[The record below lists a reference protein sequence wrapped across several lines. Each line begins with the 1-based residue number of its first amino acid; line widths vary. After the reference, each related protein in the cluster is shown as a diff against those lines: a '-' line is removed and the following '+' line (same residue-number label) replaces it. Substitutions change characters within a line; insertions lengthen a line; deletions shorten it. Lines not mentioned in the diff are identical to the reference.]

1 MFIVFDSARRHKNSD
16 YSKESN
22 KIDAKIRETH
32 QHVTSEHRAARDVP
46 LSKVPLPFRASVQAF
61 SKKCGFFRVLRCSL
75 VGLAGLIRWCTC
87 YQHSEVQ
94 FVFMKN
100 PWNAECIKMRAKF
113 DPIYSVKVPPP
124 QKTLHPGHQGFRYG
138 PLSKQ
143 IFTGKNMCFS
153 NVKYSISSPERGDR
167 KIASQGYS
175 AVCAWF
181 CVSWSVLP
189 VSDWVCAVQCQHGTS
204 GDCV

>member
-1 MFIVFDSARRHKNSD
+1 
-16 YSKESN
+16 
-22 KIDAKIRETH
+22 
-32 QHVTSEHRAARDVP
+32 
-46 LSKVPLPFRASVQAF
+46 VPLPFRASVQAF
-61 SKKCGFFRVLRCSL
+61 SKKCRFFRFLRCSL

-100 PWNAECIKMRAKF
+100 PCNAECIKMRAKF
-113 DPIYSVKVPPP
+113 DPIYSVEVAHRRKLYTPRAPRF
-124 QKTLHPGHQGFRYG
+124 QIWTLVETE
-138 PLSKQ
+138 L
-143 IFTGKNMCFS
+143 TGNNMCFS

-167 KIASQGYS
+167 KIASQGYG

-189 VSDWVCAVQCQHGTS
+189 VSDWFCAVQCPHATIGERL
-204 GDCV
+204 